1 MEGLDMAHI
10 EKIEGKRGTTYR
22 FIVSGGFDTNGKRI
36 THKKTWKPP
45 EGMTPR
51 QIEKALQRAAM
62 DFERS
67 IEQGFI
73 LDNRQTFA
81 EYAAYVLDLKERGGT
96 KRKTLDRYKEL
107 LIRINQ
113 AIGHLKLADIRPQ
126 HLNSF
131 YKNLSEPGIRA
142 GGGHAIAKI
151 DLAAWMKANKTSRA
165 ALASVSG
172 ISAATVSTA
181 VRGNPIQEAKA
192 LAIATAMG
200 KKLCDVFTVEQ
211 NSEPLSDR
219 TVLAYH
225 RLISIVLAQAEKEM
239 LVPYNAA
246 SKATPP
252 KATKKAPNYFQP
264 ETISEILK
272 ALEAEPLKW
281 QLITHLLLVTG
292 CRRGEIMGLK
302 WEKVDFQKN
311 RITIDQALIT
321 SPSMGVYE
329 STTKTSDVRYLNLPS
344 ETMSLLKQYRR
355 EQLKLQIANGDR
367 WLHTGYVFTQDNGE
381 HMNPDSITGWL
392 NDFSKRHG
400 LPHINPHAFRHTVAS
415 VLLANGTDIVTVA
428 AQLGHASASTTEN
441 FYAHIIEEN
450 KAKASECIADV
461 LLRKKA

>member
-1 MEGLDMAHI
+1 MATI
-10 EKIEGKRGTTYR
+10 EKITGKTGTTYR
-22 FIVSGGFDTNGKRI
+22 ITVSSGFDTSGKRI
-36 THKKTWKPP
+36 RHRMTYKPEP
-45 EGMTPR
+45 GMTAR
-51 QIEKALQRAAM
+51 QIEKAVQRAAA

-67 IEQGFI
+67 IEQGFA

-81 EYAAYVLDLKERGGT
+81 EYASYVLDLKERAGL
-96 KRKTLDRYKEL
+96 KAKTLDRYKEL

-131 YKNLSEPGIRA
+131 YKNLSEPGIRI
-142 GGGHAIAKI
+142 GSGHATAKI
-151 DLAAWMKANKTSRA
+151 DLAAWMKANKKSRA
-165 ALASVSG
+165 AIAAASGVSA
-172 ISAATVSTA
+172 STVSTA
-181 VRGNPIQEAKA
+181 ARGNPIQEGKA
-192 LAIATAMG
+192 AAIAQAMG
-200 KKLCDVFTVEQ
+200 KKLADVFTVKKD
-211 NSEPLSDR
+211 SDPLSDR

-225 RLISIVLAQAEKEM
+225 HLISIVLAQAEKEM

-246 SKATPP
+246 AKATPP

-281 QLITHLLLVTG
+281 RLITHLLLVTG

-302 WEKVDFQKN
+302 WEKVDFQKS
-311 RITIDQALIT
+311 RLTIDRALIV
-321 SPSMGVYE
+321 SPSKGVYE
-329 STTKTSDVRYLNLPS
+329 SSTKTSDIRYLNLPR
-344 ETMSLLKQYRR
+344 ETMDLLRQYRR
-355 EQLKLQIANGDR
+355 EQLLLQFANGDR
-367 WLHTGYVFTQDNGE
+367 WRHTGYVFTQDNGE

-392 NDFSKRHG
+392 LDFSKRHG

>member
-1 MEGLDMAHI
+1 MATI
-10 EKIEGKRGTTYR
+10 EKIPGKTSTTYR
-22 FIVSGGFDTNGKRI
+22 ITVSGGFNSAGKRI
-36 THKKTWKPP
+36 RHRMTYKPEP
-45 EGMTPR
+45 GMTAR
-51 QIEKALQRAAM
+51 QIQKAVQRAAA

-67 IEQGFI
+67 IEQGFT

-81 EYAAYVLDLKERGGT
+81 EYAAYVLALKERGGT

-165 ALASVSG
+165 SLASVSG

-181 VRGNPIQEAKA
+181 ARGNPIQEAKA

-329 STTKTSDVRYLNLPS
+329 STTKTSDIRYLSLPL

-441 FYAHIIEEN
+441 FYAHIIEEI
-450 KAKASECIADV
+450 KAMASECIADV

>member
-1 MEGLDMAHI
+1 MATVERI
-10 EKIEGKRGTTYR
+10 AGKAGITYR
-22 FIVSGGFDTNGKRI
+22 ISVSSGFDTSGKRI
-36 THKKTWKPP
+36 RHRMTYKPEP
-45 EGMTPR
+45 GMTAR
-51 QIEKALQRAAM
+51 QIEKAVQRAAA

-67 IEQGFI
+67 IEQGFV
-73 LDNRQTFA
+73 LDSRQTFA
-81 EYAAYVLDLKERGGT
+81 EYASYVLDLKERAGLKT
-96 KRKTLDRYKEL
+96 KTLDRYKEL

-131 YKNLSEPGIRA
+131 YKNLSEPGIRI
-142 GGGHAIAKI
+142 GSGHATAKI
-151 DLAAWMKANKTSRA
+151 DLAAWMKANKKSRA
-165 ALASVSG
+165 AIAAASGVSA
-172 ISAATVSTA
+172 STVSTA
-181 VRGNPIQEAKA
+181 ARGNPIQEGKA
-192 LAIATAMG
+192 AVIAQAMG
-200 KKLCDVFTVEQ
+200 KKLTDVFTVKQ
-211 NSEPLSDR
+211 DSDPLSDR

-225 RLISIVLAQAEKEM
+225 RLISTVLAQAEKEM

-246 SKATPP
+246 AKATPP

-281 QLITHLLLVTG
+281 RLITHLLLVTG

-302 WEKVDFQKN
+302 WEKVDFQKS
-311 RITIDQALIT
+311 RITIDRALIV
-321 SPSMGVYE
+321 SPSKGVYE
-329 STTKTSDVRYLNLPS
+329 SSTKTSDIRYLNLPR
-344 ETMSLLKQYRR
+344 ETMDLLRQYRR
-355 EQLKLQIANGDR
+355 EQLLLQFANGDR
-367 WLHTGYVFTQDNGE
+367 WRHTGYVFTQDNGE

-392 NDFSKRHG
+392 LDFSKRHG

>member
-1 MEGLDMAHI
+1 MATVERI
-10 EKIEGKRGTTYR
+10 AGKAGITYR
-22 FIVSGGFDTNGKRI
+22 ISVSSGFDTSGKRI
-36 THKKTWKPP
+36 RHRMTYKPEP
-45 EGMTPR
+45 GMTAR
-51 QIEKALQRAAM
+51 QIEKAVQRAAA

-67 IEQGFI
+67 IEQGFA

-81 EYAAYVLDLKERGGT
+81 EYASYVLDLKERAGL
-96 KRKTLDRYKEL
+96 KAKTLDRYKEL

-131 YKNLSEPGIRA
+131 YKNLSEPGIRI
-142 GGGHAIAKI
+142 GNGHATAKI
-151 DLAAWMKANKTSRA
+151 DLAAWMKTNKKSRA
-165 ALASVSG
+165 AIAAASGVSA
-172 ISAATVSTA
+172 STVSTA
-181 VRGNPIQEAKA
+181 ARGNPIQEDKA
-192 LAIATAMG
+192 AAIAQAMG
-200 KKLCDVFTVEQ
+200 KKMADVFTVKRD
-211 NSEPLSDR
+211 SDPLSDR

-246 SKATPP
+246 AKATPP

-281 QLITHLLLVTG
+281 RLITHLLLVTG

-302 WEKVDFQKN
+302 WEKVDFQKS
-311 RITIDQALIT
+311 RITIDRALIV
-321 SPSMGVYE
+321 SPSKGVYE
-329 STTKTSDVRYLNLPS
+329 SSTKTSDIRYLNLPR
-344 ETMSLLKQYRR
+344 ETMDLLRQYRR
-355 EQLKLQIANGDR
+355 EQLLLQFANGDR
-367 WLHTGYVFTQDNGE
+367 WRHTGYVFTQDNGE

-392 NDFSKRHG
+392 LDFSKRHG

>member
-1 MEGLDMAHI
+1 MATI
-10 EKIEGKRGTTYR
+10 EKITGKNGTTYR
-22 FIVSGGFDTNGKRI
+22 ISVSGGFDTAGKRI
-36 THKKTWKPP
+36 RHRMIYKPEP
-45 EGMTPR
+45 GMTAR
-51 QIEKALQRAAM
+51 QIQKAVQRAAA

-67 IEQGFI
+67 IEQGFT

-81 EYAAYVLDLKERGGT
+81 EYASYVLDLKERTGVRPT
-96 KRKTLDRYKEL
+96 TLDRYREL
-107 LIRINQ
+107 LGRINA
-113 AIGHLKLADIRPQ
+113 AIGHIKLADLRPQ

-131 YKNLSEPGIRA
+131 YKNLAEPGLRI
-142 GGGHAIAKI
+142 GGGSATAKI
-151 DLAAWMKANKTSRA
+151 DLAKWLKENKKTRA
-165 ALASVSG
+165 GIAEAAGVAASTV
-172 ISAATVSTA
+172 SAAAQGKS
-181 VRGNPIQEAKA
+181 IQETKAESIAK
-192 LAIATAMG
+192 AMG
-200 KKLCDVFTVEQ
+200 KKLGDVFTVEQ
-211 NSEPLSDR
+211 NMEPLADK

-225 RLISIVLAQAEKEM
+225 RLISIVLTQAEKEM

-246 SKATPP
+246 AKATPP
-252 KATKKAPNYFQP
+252 KAAKKAPNYFQP

-302 WEKVDFQKN
+302 WEKVDFKNN
-311 RITIDQALIT
+311 RITIDRALIV
-321 SPSMGVYE
+321 SPSKGVYE
-329 STTKTSDVRYLNLPS
+329 STTKTDDIRYLNLPA
-344 ETMSLLKQYRR
+344 ETMALLKQHKR
-355 EQLKLQIANGDR
+355 EQLQLQIANGDR
-367 WLHTGYVFTQDNGE
+367 WQRTGFVFTQDNGDR
-381 HMNPDSITGWL
+381 MNPDSITAWL

-450 KAKASECIADV
+450 KARATECIADV